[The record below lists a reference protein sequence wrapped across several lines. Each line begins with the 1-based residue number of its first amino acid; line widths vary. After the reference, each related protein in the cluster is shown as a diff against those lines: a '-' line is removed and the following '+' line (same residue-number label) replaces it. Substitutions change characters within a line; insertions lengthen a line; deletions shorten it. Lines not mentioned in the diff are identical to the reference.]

1 MSEVLIGH
9 LFAGRY
15 ELQEFVGKGGMSLV
29 YRALDRN
36 TGHQVAVKLLKPE
49 LTGDKEFLARFE
61 REALAAGKM
70 RHHNIVNLL
79 DVGNEDGRRF
89 LVMEYVE
96 GRTLKE
102 IITERTTLPADTAA
116 QVAIRILSALQHA
129 HNNGIIHRDIK
140 PQNILVSPDGMI
152 KVADFGIA
160 RVAGSDTLTKD
171 DAVLGSVHYF
181 SPEQAKGEEVNA
193 ASDLYS
199 VGVVMYEMLTG
210 HVPFEG
216 DTAVS
221 IAMQHISA
229 EPRRLSTPKHP
240 VSPAMEAVVL
250 RALAKAPND
259 RYPDAASMARAIKSA
274 LESPSVPPVA
284 VPMGTGTFTTSGIQQ
299 PILVTTP
306 TPAPVHKKRFVRH
319 LPVLILSVVLLS
331 ALTAAAILLT
341 RSIVSTV
348 EAPYLVGET
357 EATALRI
364 GDEKGLVIEVLR
376 QSDDT
381 TPAGV
386 VILQSRAYGYQMKRG
401 DVLVITVSTGP
412 ALQGVPTLKGSTLSA
427 ARTAAQKYGFTVL
440 VTRMEPSELSYGTV
454 LTQSPEAGSMLAS
467 GEIIQVTV
475 SGSITVP
482 LMEGEKRSAAL
493 LLAQD
498 AGFDH
503 IEIIEYP
510 AADPAQVDT
519 VISQSPRAGER
530 VLYDSTITLLVY
542 AAPAE
547 TTAAPTSGGNP

>member
-1 MSEVLIGH
+1 MSEVMIGH

-79 DVGNEDGRRF
+79 DVGNEDGNRF

-102 IITERTTLPADTAA
+102 IITERTILPADTAA

-250 RALAKAPND
+250 RALAKAPQD
-259 RYPDAASMARAIKSA
+259 RYPDAAAMARAIKSA
-274 LESPSVPPVA
+274 IDSPAVPPVA
-284 VPMGTGTFTTSGIQQ
+284 IPMGTGTFTTSGIQQ
-299 PILVTTP
+299 PILVTGK
-306 TPAPVHKKRFVRH
+306 TPAPVHKKRLVRH
-319 LPVLILSVVLLS
+319 LPVLILSIVLLS

-364 GDEKGLVIEVLR
+364 GE
-376 QSDDT
+376 
-381 TPAGV
+381 
-386 VILQSRAYGYQMKRG
+386 
-401 DVLVITVSTGP
+401 
-412 ALQGVPTLKGSTLSA
+412 
-427 ARTAAQKYGFTVL
+427 
-440 VTRMEPSELSYGTV
+440 
-454 LTQSPEAGSMLAS
+454 
-467 GEIIQVTV
+467 
-475 SGSITVP
+475 
-482 LMEGEKRSAAL
+482 
-493 LLAQD
+493 
-498 AGFDH
+498 
-503 IEIIEYP
+503 
-510 AADPAQVDT
+510 
-519 VISQSPRAGER
+519 
-530 VLYDSTITLLVY
+530 
-542 AAPAE
+542 
-547 TTAAPTSGGNP
+547 